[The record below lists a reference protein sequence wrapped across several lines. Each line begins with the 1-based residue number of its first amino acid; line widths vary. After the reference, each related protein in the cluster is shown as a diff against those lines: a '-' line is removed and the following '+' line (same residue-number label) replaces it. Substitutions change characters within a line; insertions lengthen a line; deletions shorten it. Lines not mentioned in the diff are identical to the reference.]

1 MKIIYWYI
9 LLTCAPVF
17 SQQGVGIGTP
27 NPQQALH
34 IFSPTGTIRLE
45 GLNAA
50 NNSYNGGDVDGDMD
64 LTNNTFPLY
73 VDDKGDFTLKLDVH
87 IISEEIDELDDTM
100 LPNSSISLPTGDTD
114 GIITTEITSY
124 PITVNR
130 ASILEVKY
138 NLSFDIYLDNTKTVI
153 SDNLARR
160 VYTYLNV
167 TGQTRE
173 YGPATKTYSSG
184 STNSTPG
191 IMYTNSTAYISLPS
205 AGTYDLKL
213 MGAVSS
219 DIKGSGGGT
228 TSQSTYVEF
237 AVGND
242 SLLLRIY

>member
-1 MKIIYWYI
+1 M
-9 LLTCAPVF
+9 V
-17 SQQGVGIGTP
+17 
-27 NPQQALH
+27 
-34 IFSPTGTIRLE
+34 SPTGTIRLE

-50 NNSYNGGDVDGDMD
+50 NNIYNGGDVDGDLD

-73 VDDKGDFTLKLDVH
+73 VDDKGDFTLKLDVLT
-87 IISEEIDELDDTM
+87 ISEEIDELDDSM
-100 LPNSSISLPTGDTD
+100 LPNSSISLPTGDAD
-114 GIITTEITSY
+114 GIVTTEITSY

-138 NLSFDIYLDNTKTVI
+138 NLSFDLYLNSTKTII

-160 VYTYLNV
+160 VYTYLTV

-173 YGPATKTYSSG
+173 YGPATKNYSSG

-191 IMYTNSTAYISLPS
+191 IMYTNCTAYISLPS

-219 DIKGSGGGT
+219 DIKGNGLGT

-237 AVGND
+237 AIGND
-242 SLLLRIY
+242 SLLLRLY

>member
-1 MKIIYWYI
+1 MKIIYLPI
-9 LLTCAPVF
+9 LLACVPVF

-34 IFSPTGTIRLE
+34 LVSPTGTIRLD

-50 NNSYNGGDVDGDMD
+50 NNPYNGGDIDGDLD

-73 VDDKGDFTLKLDVH
+73 VDDQGDFTLKLDVLNL
-87 IISEEIDELDDTM
+87 SEEIDELDDSM
-100 LPNSSISLPTGDTD
+100 LPNSSISLPTNDAD
-114 GIITTEITSY
+114 GIVTTEITSY

-138 NLSFDIYLDNTKTVI
+138 NLSFDLYLDSSKTII

-160 VYTYLNV
+160 VYTYLTVN
-167 TGQTRE
+167 GQTRE

-184 STNSTPG
+184 SANSTPG
-191 IMYTNSTAYISLPS
+191 MMYTNCTAYITLPA
-205 AGTYDLKL
+205 AGTYNLKL
-213 MGAVSS
+213 MGAISS
-219 DIKGSGGGT
+219 DIIGSGVGT
-228 TSQSTYVEF
+228 TSKSTYVEF

-242 SLLLRIY
+242 SLLLRLY